1 MGCIAQTMTD
11 PTQPQPAPDPDRE
24 IGDLPSLAPQSF
36 RMSPPERLLRKAPVD
51 EKPSKVDEPAQVVE
65 PQPEAAPQEAPSPGE
80 NETAAAPEP
89 AKKRTSLKT
98 PSAGPLPAPEMVPAL
113 ESIPGEADLP
123 AGAPANDEFTSPSP
137 RPNTPKSRENAT
149 GGLTAAERMWMAL
162 LVVGVLAVGGA
173 AFWFLRGGLPAK
185 DASLPQLNPAM
196 PASGDRITIEKIT
209 AGWTRTSAPSPRGAA
224 MVPRLGITISPASH
238 GALRLFFK
246 DERGQAVGDTMNLTV
261 RDGKFTT
268 GTSSNLLFCTDGLRS
283 DLDFSDLRSRS
294 DKFWTVEIL
303 EGPTTMD
310 KRSEFR
316 PLLHLSIPW
325 DLADE
330 PAAN

>member
-1 MGCIAQTMTD
+1 MTD
-11 PTQPQPAPDPDRE
+11 PTQPQPTPDPDRE

-36 RMSPPERLLRKAPVD
+36 RPLPPERLLRKATAD
-51 EKPSKVDEPAQVVE
+51 EKPPTVDEPAQVVA
-65 PQPEAAPQEAPSPGE
+65 PQPDAAPRQAPSPRE
-80 NETAAAPEP
+80 DKPAAAPEP
-89 AKKRTSLKT
+89 AKKRGSLKT
-98 PSAGPLPAPEMVPAL
+98 PSADPLPAPEMVPAL
-113 ESIPGEADLP
+113 EAVPGEPDLP
-123 AGAPANDEFTSPSP
+123 AGVSDKDEFTDPSP
-137 RPNTPKSRENAT
+137 RPNLPKSRENAT
-149 GGLTAAERMWMAL
+149 VRLTAAERMWMAL
-162 LVVGVLAVGGA
+162 LVVGVLVVGGA
-173 AFWFLRGGLPAK
+173 AFWFLRGGLPGK
-185 DASLPQLNPAM
+185 NASLPQLHPAM

-209 AGWTRTSAPSPRGAA
+209 ADWTRTSAPTPRGAA
-224 MVPRLGITISPASH
+224 MVPRLGITISPSSH

-246 DERGQAVGDTMNLTV
+246 DERGQAAGDTMNLAV

-316 PLLHLSIPW
+316 PLLNLSIPW
-325 DLADE
+325 DLAEE